1 MYKELIRAHKE
12 EGLDFSKVP
21 AFNLDEYSRP
31 IPDHPSSYG
40 YYMREELLNHIN
52 IPKENAH
59 VPNGKAENLEEYCKE
74 YDEMIEKAGGIDI
87 QLLGVV

>member
-1 MYKELIRAHKE
+1 
-12 EGLDFSKVP
+12 
-21 AFNLDEYSRP
+21 
-31 IPDHPSSYG
+31 
-40 YYMREELLNHIN
+40 MREELFDHIN

-87 QLLGVV
+87 QLLGVGENGHIAFNEPDESCQ